1 MEVIGL
7 TASYVEML
15 RNDPSRTQKY
25 VFKDLFTGQIYYR
38 YMPKTKIVSDCGFNV
53 GDKGVLFAVK
63 KFYQKNLS
71 IANSS
76 IIFSSLEEAES
87 FYIKNVTENVSLE
100 PSVTWSGK
108 LKELLEGQK

>member
-15 RNDPSRTQKY
+15 HNDISRTKKY
-25 VFKDLFTGQIYYR
+25 VFKDLFTSQIYYR
-38 YMPKTKIVSDCGFNV
+38 YMPKTKIVSNSGFNV
-53 GDKGVLFAVK
+53 GDKGVLFAIK
-63 KFYQKNLS
+63 KLYQKNLT

-76 IIFSSLEEAES
+76 IIFSDLEEAEK
-87 FYIKNVTENVSLE
+87 FYIKNVSENFNLE

-108 LKELLEGQK
+108 LKELLEEQK